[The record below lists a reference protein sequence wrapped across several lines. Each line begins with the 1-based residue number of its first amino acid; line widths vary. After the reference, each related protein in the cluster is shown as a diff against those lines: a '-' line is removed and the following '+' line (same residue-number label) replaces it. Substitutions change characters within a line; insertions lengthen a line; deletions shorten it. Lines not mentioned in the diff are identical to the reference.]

1 MKSKI
6 RNISVIIF
14 CVIISFIF
22 LLSSPLH
29 PWNSYD
35 TATDSSVFKTVS
47 MMMSKGYLPYR
58 DTFDHKGPLLY
69 LINFLGDQFS
79 SYRGVWIVEFVF
91 MIITV
96 FMLYKIAKLACNHIE
111 ALITATVSLTFLYPF
126 FEGGNLVEEY
136 AMCFIA
142 ISLFIFLDYL
152 KNHHVTRL
160 RLIICGATF
169 AGTLL
174 LRPNMIP
181 VWIVMC
187 LTILIKVCLNKDWQ
201 HLKSFVLYFSLGS
214 ILVIVPIMLW
224 LIMKKDFSYFGDAYI
239 VFNFEYS
246 THASFSYFN
255 HTIFYIAFFAQIYL
269 LKNEDKWVNIS
280 HMLCLLVTLFSI
292 SFSGDPY
299 KHYAMVLIPL
309 IAYPLSGIFGQINAI
324 KINEVR
330 SVLSMLVVLYLLIA
344 LILPD
349 WEDSVQNLTYAYD
362 SKNRGKIS
370 MTAGTVAEYVEN
382 NTTED
387 DCISVYGNWDII
399 YVLSNRKHATRYS
412 YQYPIGDVRPEIMEE
427 YFSQLA
433 EVQPPVIVVQAEHFD
448 NMIDNF
454 LSENNYKLE
463 WAESK
468 NILNSALVYA
478 K

>member
-1 MKSKI
+1 
-6 RNISVIIF
+6 
-14 CVIISFIF
+14 
-22 LLSSPLH
+22 
-29 PWNSYD
+29 
-35 TATDSSVFKTVS
+35 
-47 MMMSKGYLPYR
+47 
-58 DTFDHKGPLLY
+58 
-69 LINFLGDQFS
+69 
-79 SYRGVWIVEFVF
+79 
-91 MIITV
+91 
-96 FMLYKIAKLACNHIE
+96 
-111 ALITATVSLTFLYPF
+111 
-126 FEGGNLVEEY
+126 
-136 AMCFIA
+136 
-142 ISLFIFLDYL
+142 
-152 KNHHVTRL
+152 
-160 RLIICGATF
+160 
-169 AGTLL
+169 
-174 LRPNMIP
+174 
-181 VWIVMC
+181 
-187 LTILIKVCLNKDWQ
+187 
-201 HLKSFVLYFSLGS
+201 
-214 ILVIVPIMLW
+214 
-224 LIMKKDFSYFGDAYI
+224 
-239 VFNFEYS
+239 
-246 THASFSYFN
+246 
-255 HTIFYIAFFAQIYL
+255 
-269 LKNEDKWVNIS
+269 
-280 HMLCLLVTLFSI
+280 MLCLLVTLFSI